1 MNNILIIDTETTGL
15 EPTKGAL
22 VLEIGAL
29 LFNVEDKVV

>member
-22 VLEIGAL
+22 VLEIGARSIY
-29 LFNVEDKVV
+29 